1 MAHHPILERYLWFD
15 GQIRRGRCPN
25 ATELARRFELCRKT
39 AQRDIAFLR
48 DRLDAPLEY
57 DHARRGYRYSDDA
70 FTLPPLY
77 ATERQLLA
85 LLMARR
91 LLQAGG
97 GRLDRDLEGFAE
109 TLLASV
115 ADRRLTR
122 ERLDHLFSAA
132 WSGNSIAAEPLFRS
146 VLSALTQDRLL
157 RILYR
162 SPRNNERTERTVEP
176 HHLQHYQG
184 SWLLLAWC
192 RRAGNW
198 RKFFVA
204 RMEQARTMPE
214 GFTPRPREDWRSHL
228 EGAYGIFQG
237 GKAFPVCLRF
247 CAERARWIRLQQW
260 HEKQRLVLLPDGCL
274 ELHLPV
280 TDLREIRLKVL
291 QFGADV
297 EVLEPEALRESIREE
312 IERMSMLYD
321 EAANVHPS
329 AREIPRQPASVLV
342 AAERPT
348 PRL

>member
-15 GQIRRGRCPN
+15 SQIRRGRCPN
-25 ATELARRFELCRKT
+25 AADLARQFELCRKT

-57 DHARRGYRYSDDA
+57 DPGRRGYRYSDDTFA
-70 FTLPPLY
+70 LPPLY

-97 GRLDRDLEGFAE
+97 GRLDRDLESFAD

-115 ADRRLTR
+115 ADRRFSKA
-122 ERLDHLFSAA
+122 RLDHLFSAA
-132 WSGNSIAAEPLFRS
+132 WSGNSPAAEPLFRA
-146 VLSALTQDRLL
+146 VLSALTQERLL
-157 RILYR
+157 KILYR
-162 SPRNNERTERTVEP
+162 SPRNNEQTERTVEP

-184 SWLLLAWC
+184 SWVLLAWC
-192 RRAGNW
+192 RRAGDW
-198 RKFFVA
+198 RKFFVS
-204 RMEQARTMPE
+204 RMEQARILSE
-214 GFTPRPREDWRSHL
+214 GFASRPREDWNPQL

-237 GKAFPVCLRF
+237 GDAFPVRLRF

-260 HEKQRLVLLPDGCL
+260 HDKQRIVILPDGCL

-312 IERMSMLYD
+312 IERMRDLYG
-321 EAANVHPS
+321 EEGAHRS
-329 AREIPRQPASVLV
+329 ARRMPLEPASALV
-342 AAERPT
+342 AAERSA